1 MNTLGL
7 YVPGEGVLYRL
18 TAGAK
23 LAGLLLLCVAV
34 IALGSPWVSAGL
46 LAAAVLLYPAAGLPL
61 RRVLAILRGL
71 WPFLLAIGF
80 FQAVFGDPSAAVRLC
95 SQLLALVLLANAVTL
110 TTRVGEML
118 DLFERLARP
127 LARFGVSPDRVALV
141 LALTV
146 RSIPM
151 VAAAWR
157 SAVEGYRARGL
168 SGRPYLLVTP
178 LIVQLFR
185 MAEATGEAL
194 VARGIDEDG
203 HA

>member
-7 YVPGEGVLYRL
+7 YIPGEGLLYRSS
-18 TAGAK
+18 AGAK
-23 LAGLLLLCVAV
+23 LAGLLAVCVAV
-34 IALGSPWVSAGL
+34 VALAHPWVSVGVL
-46 LAAAVLLYPAAGLPL
+46 VGAVLLYPAVGLPL
-61 RRVLAILRGL
+61 RRVLGVLRGL
-71 WPFLLAIGF
+71 WPFLLVIGL
-80 FQAVFGDPSAAVRLC
+80 FQAVFGDPLTAVRLC
-95 SQLLALVLLANAVTL
+95 SQLLGLVVLANAVTL
-110 TTRVGEML
+110 TTRVREML

-127 LARFGVSPDRVALV
+127 LARFGVPPERVALV
-141 LALTV
+141 LALTI

-157 SAVEGYRARGL
+157 AAVEGYRARGL

-203 HA
+203 PA

>member
-7 YVPGEGVLYRL
+7 YIPGEGPLYRL
-18 TAGAK
+18 GAGTK
-23 LAGLLLLCVAV
+23 LAGLLVVCVAV
-34 IALGSPWVSAGL
+34 IALADPRVSVGL
-46 LAAAVLLYPAAGLPL
+46 LAAAVLLYPAVGLPL
-61 RRVLAILRGL
+61 RRLLGVLRTL
-71 WPFLLAIGF
+71 WPFLLAIGL
-80 FQAVFGDPSAAVRLC
+80 FQALFGDPLVAVRLC
-95 SQLLALVLLANAVTL
+95 SQLLGLVLLANAVTL
-110 TTRVGEML
+110 TTRVREML

-127 LARFGVSPDRVALV
+127 LARFGVSPGRVALV
-141 LALTV
+141 LALTI

-157 SAVEGYRARGL
+157 AAVEGYRARGL

-203 HA
+203 GA

>member
-7 YVPGEGVLYRL
+7 YIPGEGLLYRL
-18 TAGAK
+18 SAGTK
-23 LAGLLLLCVAV
+23 LAGLLLVCVAV
-34 IALGSPWVSAGL
+34 IALAHPWVSVGL
-46 LAAAVLLYPAAGLPL
+46 LAGAVLLYPLVGLPL
-61 RRVLAILRGL
+61 TRVLAVLRGL
-71 WPFLLAIGF
+71 WPFLLAIGV
-80 FQAVFGDPSAAVRLC
+80 FQTLFGDPLTAVRLC
-95 SQLLALVLLANAVTL
+95 SQLLGLVVLANAVTL
-110 TTRVGEML
+110 TTRVREML

-127 LARFGVSPDRVALV
+127 LARFGVSPERVALV
-141 LALTV
+141 LALTI

-157 SAVEGYRARGL
+157 AAVEGYRARGL

-194 VARGIDEDG
+194 VARGIDEDDR
-203 HA
+203 A

>member
-7 YVPGEGVLYRL
+7 YIPGEGPMYRL
-18 TAGAK
+18 SAGTK
-23 LAGLLLLCVAV
+23 LAGLLAVCVAV
-34 IALGSPWVSAGL
+34 IVLAHPWVSLGL
-46 LAAAVLLYPAAGLPL
+46 LAGAVLLYPAVGLPFG
-61 RRVLAILRGL
+61 RVLGVLRGL
-71 WPFLLAIGF
+71 WPFLLAIGL
-80 FQAVFGDPSAAVRLC
+80 FQAVFGDPLTAVRLC
-95 SQLLALVLLANAVTL
+95 SQLLGLVVLANAVTL
-110 TTRVGEML
+110 TTRVREML

-127 LARFGVSPDRVALV
+127 LARFGVSPERVALV
-141 LALTV
+141 LALTI

-157 SAVEGYRARGL
+157 AAVEGYRARGL

>member
-7 YVPGEGVLYRL
+7 YIPGRGPLYRL
-18 TAGAK
+18 GAGAK
-23 LAGLLLLCVAV
+23 LAGLLAVCAVVVAL
-34 IALGSPWVSAGL
+34 AHPWVSAGV
-46 LAAAVLLYPAAGLPL
+46 LAGAVLLYPAAGLPP
-61 RRVLAILRGL
+61 RRALGVLRGL
-71 WPFLLAIGF
+71 WPFLLVIGV
-80 FQAVFGDPSAAVRLC
+80 FQTVFGDPATAVRLC
-95 SQLLALVLLANAVTL
+95 SQLLGLVLLANAVTL
-110 TTRVGEML
+110 TTRVRDML

-127 LARFGVSPDRVALV
+127 LARLGVSPERTALV
-141 LALTV
+141 LALTI

-203 HA
+203 TV